1 MRTKHRLLIC
11 TVALGTI
18 PIALSGCGSGSN
30 SPIPSSIGAAPFR
43 ELALGP
49 YRTLYKF
56 RKTGRDGSDP
66 NGQLTALNGVLYGT
80 TYSGGPGD
88 GTVFSLTTSG
98 EERVLYGFKGGSN
111 GDNPNAGL
119 VAVNGVLYGTTVT
132 GGGGCPQQEG
142 CGTVFAVTTSGQQR
156 VIYHF
161 KGGRDG
167 YSPAGGLTLLG
178 GRLYG
183 TTSLGGSSQGCAQS
197 ESGTG
202 CGTIFSVDTS
212 GHETILHRFRGK
224 SDGQSPTAP
233 LLALNGKLYGTT
245 TWGGTAGS
253 CDYDCGTIFSVT
265 TSGVETT
272 LYKFMGA
279 SDGAAPYGSVISLHG
294 MLYGTTNGG
303 GVDPWGTVFKST
315 ISGDE
320 SPIYT
325 FKSLPDAQSPTGV
338 LTADHGVLYGT
349 ASGGRSCEQYFYS
362 GTIFAVTTAGAER
375 VVYTYPCRPLSYVSP
390 GLLLFD
396 ATLYGTTYQGGKGAG
411 TVFTYTP

>member
-167 YSPAGGLTLLG
+167 SSPAGGLTLLG

-183 TTSLGGSSQGCAQS
+183 TTSLGGSSQGCVSQS
-197 ESGTG
+197 LGRAVERS
-202 CGTIFSVDTS
+202 F
-212 GHETILHRFRGK
+212 
-224 SDGQSPTAP
+224 QST
-233 LLALNGKLYGTT
+233 LRDMRRYCIVS
-245 TWGGTAGS
+245 AGR
-253 CDYDCGTIFSVT
+253 V
-265 TSGVETT
+265 
-272 LYKFMGA
+272 
-279 SDGAAPYGSVISLHG
+279 
-294 MLYGTTNGG
+294 
-303 GVDPWGTVFKST
+303 
-315 ISGDE
+315 
-320 SPIYT
+320 
-325 FKSLPDAQSPTGV
+325 
-338 LTADHGVLYGT
+338 T
-349 ASGGRSCEQYFYS
+349 ASHLRPAPGTQWEAVRDDHVGRHGRQL
-362 GTIFAVTTAGAER
+362 R
-375 VVYTYPCRPLSYVSP
+375 L
-390 GLLLFD
+390 
-396 ATLYGTTYQGGKGAG
+396 
-411 TVFTYTP
+411 